1 MTRSRR
7 SRAETGHEPRFK
19 PEETPSQDDEMNQ
32 RLQDT
37 EAERLARGGP
47 VRSLFR
53 WFASGRNADPG
64 RMPPVARLPRLRTTL
79 REALAGSGGE
89 VSARQRMVSLAQQY
103 RVLDD
108 DGRQDF
114 LSLLATEFGP
124 DESGV
129 NRAIQSYLAQDGD
142 AGRRRAEQT
151 LRLALASPRTKIMKQ
166 FNLLPEGVKFLVD
179 LRADVLRFRA
189 ELPELEALD
198 DELFSLFANWFDV
211 GFLELRR
218 ISWDSPAALLERLIQ
233 YEAVHEIR
241 SWNDLRHRLDSDR
254 RCYAFFHPRM
264 PDEPLVFVEVA
275 LVQHLAADVQH
286 LLDESKPSS
295 DPAQA
300 TTAIFYSISN
310 TQPGLRGVSFGGFL
324 IKRVVEQLHA
334 ELPRLRTF
342 ATLSPLPGFRRWLD
356 ARLTIRDETL
366 FTPAERT
373 RLTAVSGAG
382 DPFEALRGLLATPE
396 WHEHPDLRDALAP
409 ALTRLAARYLVNEK
423 EAGRPLD
430 AVARFHLGNGARLER
445 VNWMADAS
453 ARGLRQSAGVMV
465 NYLYKLDDIES
476 NHEAFARDG
485 RVIVSNGVLRLVKQ
499 QR

>member
-1 MTRSRR
+1 
-7 SRAETGHEPRFK
+7 
-19 PEETPSQDDEMNQ
+19 MNQ
-32 RLQDT
+32 RLHDT
-37 EAERLARGGP
+37 DADRAGRGGP

-53 WFASGRNADPG
+53 WFSSGRSLA
-64 RMPPVARLPRLRTTL
+64 VARAPASANLPRLRATL
-79 REALAGSGGE
+79 REALAGIGGE
-89 VSARQRMVSLAQQY
+89 VSARQRMVSLAHQY
-103 RVLDD
+103 RALDD

-124 DESGV
+124 DESVV
-129 NRAIQSYLAQDGD
+129 NRAIQSYLGEDGD
-142 AGRRRAEQT
+142 AGRRRAEQA
-151 LRLALASPRTKIMKQ
+151 LRLALASPRIKIMKQ
-166 FNLLPEGVKFLVD
+166 FNLLPDGVKFLVD
-179 LRADVLRFRA
+179 LRADVLRYRP

-198 DELFSLFANWFDV
+198 DELYSLFGSWFDV

-218 ISWDSPAALLERLIQ
+218 ISWDSPAAMLERLIR

-254 RCYAFFHPRM
+254 RCYAFFHPHM

-275 LVQHLAADVQH
+275 LVKDLASNVQG
-286 LLDESKPSS
+286 LLDESKPTA
-295 DPAQA
+295 DPAH
-300 TTAIFYSISN
+300 TSTAVFYSISN

-324 IKRVVEQLHA
+324 IKRVVEQLRA
-334 ELPRLRTF
+334 ELPRLKTF

-356 ARLTIRDETL
+356 ARLTIRDESLLTR
-366 FTPAERT
+366 AERD
-373 RLTAVSGAG
+373 RLAAASGAK

-409 ALTRLAARYLVNEK
+409 ALTRLAARYLVSEK

-430 AVARFHLGNGARLER
+430 PVARFHLGNGARLER
-445 VNWMADAS
+445 VNWMSDVS
-453 ARGLRQSAGVMV
+453 ARGLRQSVGVMV

-485 RVIVSNGVLRLVKQ
+485 EVVVSNGVLRLLKQ

>member
-1 MTRSRR
+1 
-7 SRAETGHEPRFK
+7 
-19 PEETPSQDDEMNQ
+19 MNQ
-32 RLQDT
+32 RLQDI
-37 EAERLARGGP
+37 EVERAARGGP
-47 VRSLFR
+47 VSSLLR
-53 WFASGRNADPG
+53 WFTPG
-64 RMPPVARLPRLRTTL
+64 RRPAPGRLPAAASLPKLRATL
-79 REALAGSGGE
+79 REALAGIGGE

-103 RVLDD
+103 RALDD

-129 NRAIQSYLAQDGD
+129 NRAIQSYLAEDGD
-142 AGRRRAEQT
+142 AGRRRAEQV
-151 LRLALASPRTKIMKQ
+151 LRLALASPRIKIMKQ
-166 FNLLPEGVKFLVD
+166 FNLLHDGVKFLVD
-179 LRADVLRFRA
+179 LRADVLRFRP

-198 DELFSLFANWFDV
+198 YELHSLFANWFDV

-275 LVQHLAADVQH
+275 LVKDLASNVQT
-286 LLDESKPSS
+286 LLDESKPPA
-295 DPAQA
+295 DPAHA

-324 IKRVVEQLHA
+324 IKRVVEQLRA
-334 ELPRLRTF
+334 ELPRLKTF

-356 ARLTIRDETL
+356 ARLTIRDESL
-366 FTPAERT
+366 FARTERALLAE
-373 RLTAVSGAG
+373 VSGAK
-382 DPFEALRGLLATPE
+382 DPFEGLRGLLATPE

-409 ALTRLAARYLVNEK
+409 ALSRLAARYLVSEK

-445 VNWMADAS
+445 VNWMADVS
-453 ARGLRQSAGVMV
+453 PRGLRQAAGVMV

-485 RVIVSNGVLRLVKQ
+485 EVVVSNGVLRLLKQ

>member
-1 MTRSRR
+1 
-7 SRAETGHEPRFK
+7 
-19 PEETPSQDDEMNQ
+19 MNQ

-37 EAERLARGGP
+37 EAERLAGGGP

-53 WFASGRNADPG
+53 WFSTARTTDLAKAQPA
-64 RMPPVARLPRLRTTL
+64 ARLPRLRATL
-79 REALAGSGGE
+79 HEALAGSGGE

-103 RVLDD
+103 RALDD

-129 NRAIQSYLAQDGD
+129 SRAIQSYLAQDSES
-142 AGRRRAEQT
+142 GRRRAEQT
-151 LRLALASPRTKIMKQ
+151 LRLALSSPRIRIMRQ

-179 LRADVLRFRA
+179 LRADVLRYRA

-198 DELFSLFANWFDV
+198 DELHSLFASWFDV

-241 SWNDLRHRLDSDR
+241 SWNDMRDRLDSDR

-275 LVQHLAADVQH
+275 LVKELAPNVH
-286 LLDESKPSS
+286 SLLDESKPSA
-295 DPAQA
+295 DPQGAS
-300 TTAIFYSISN
+300 TAVFYSISN
-310 TQPGLRGVSFGGFL
+310 TQAGLRGVSFGGFL
-324 IKRVVEQLHA
+324 IKRVVEQLRA
-334 ELPRLRTF
+334 ELPRLKTF

-366 FTPAERT
+366 FTAAERT
-373 RLTAVSGAG
+373 RLAAASGAS
-382 DPFEALRGLLATPE
+382 DPYEGLRGLLATPE
-396 WHEHPDLRDALAP
+396 WHEHPELRDALAP
-409 ALTRLAARYLVNEK
+409 VLTRLAARYLVNEK

-445 VNWMADAS
+445 VNWMADVS
-453 ARGLRQSAGVMV
+453 SRGLRQSAGVMV

-485 RVIVSNGVLRLVKQ
+485 QVIVSNGVLRLVKQ